1 MKKVV
6 IFIMVS
12 LFSFNTASADS
23 FNLITLQG
31 MKIGESFI
39 KYVDEATI
47 KGTNNP
53 KYKNNKYSTSTFDF
67 SSSNDPQYFDFLNIS
82 YKTSDKDYKIL
93 EIGGQDLI
101 NNMDEC
107 ETKRDDLLNSM
118 VVKSHDGTETSLL
131 KNAKKT
137 GPETNNHPAD
147 TSGKSK
153 ITDILYIFDTG
164 TVHASCVDW
173 SEETGYPDHLYFA
186 ITEKKFMA
194 WKQKNS
200 KY

>member
-1 MKKVV
+1 
-6 IFIMVS
+6 MVS
-12 LFSFNTASADS
+12 LFSFNTVSADG
-23 FNLITLQG
+23 FNQITLQG

-53 KYKNNKYSTSTFDF
+53 KYKNKKYSTSTFDF
-67 SSSNDPQYFDFLNIS
+67 SSSGDSQYFDFLNIS

-118 VVKSHDGTETSLL
+118 TSLL
-131 KNAKKT
+131 KNAKKM

-173 SEETGYPDHLYFA
+173 SVETGYPDHLYFA
-186 ITEKKFMA
+186 ITEKKFMD